1 MIIRGEVEAM
11 PPVKSEKRQFLVHLE
26 PSLIQRT
33 KILAVTRGTTASA
46 VVQQALTE
54 LIERIA
60 KESEHLAAGRQGRR
74 Q

>member
-1 MIIRGEVEAM
+1 MSPE
-11 PPVKSEKRQFLVHLE
+11 KTEKRQFLVHLE

-46 VVQQALTE
+46 LVQQALTE
-54 LIERIA
+54 LIERTA
-60 KESEHLAAGRQGRR
+60 KETESPVNEHEGRR

>member
-1 MIIRGEVEAM
+1 MQSA
-11 PPVKSEKRQFLVHLE
+11 KSEKKQFLVHLE

-46 VVQQALTE
+46 LVQQALTE

-60 KESEHLAAGRQGRR
+60 QEPKHVTAGLEGQRQ
-74 Q
+74 

>member
-33 KILAVTRGTTASA
+33 NILAVTRGTTASA

-60 KESEHLAAGRQGRR
+60 KEPEHLAAGREGRR

>member
-1 MIIRGEVEAM
+1 M
-11 PPVKSEKRQFLVHLE
+11 PAAKSEKRQFLVHLE

-60 KESEHLAAGRQGRR
+60 KEPEHPAAGREGRR

>member
-1 MIIRGEVEAM
+1 MKLAM
-11 PPVKSEKRQFLVHLE
+11 PEKWQCLVHLE

-33 KILAVTRGTTASA
+33 KSLAVTRGTTALA
-46 VVQQALTE
+46 VVHQALTE

>member
-1 MIIRGEVEAM
+1 VIIHGEVDSM
-11 PPVKSEKRQFLVHLE
+11 PTAKPEKRQFLVHLE

-54 LIERIA
+54 LIERI
-60 KESEHLAAGRQGRR
+60 SEEPKHPSAAREGHR
-74 Q
+74 

>member
-1 MIIRGEVEAM
+1 M
-11 PPVKSEKRQFLVHLE
+11 PTAKSEKRQFLVHLE

-60 KESEHLAAGRQGRR
+60 KEPEHPAAGRAGRR

>member
-1 MIIRGEVEAM
+1 MAAPKAV
-11 PPVKSEKRQFLVHLE
+11 KRQFLVHLE

-54 LIERIA
+54 LINRIA
-60 KESEHLAAGRQGRR
+60 DEPERLTVAREGCR
-74 Q
+74 